1 MNNINNL
8 NPAAEVRVA
17 YQIKRQL
24 NAGLADIGSD
34 KLEQLRAAREQ
45 ALTKQKR
52 GATALATAGGPSLFS
67 SFGFSSGVFAQ
78 LVPLAVL
85 LVGLLSMSY
94 WHQSRY
100 VEEIAD
106 LDTQMLVDELP
117 PNAYL
122 DRGFGTW
129 LKRGQ

>member
-24 NAGLADIGSD
+24 NAGLADISSD

-52 GATALATAGGPSLFS
+52 GAAVLAPAGGKPVALPDGFFYLEAMDAFLSVLEKDPLNEQALASYAAADGALFVRTEKHLYR
-67 SFGFSSGVFAQ
+67 F
-78 LVPLAVL
+78 
-85 LVGLLSMSY
+85 
-94 WHQSRY
+94 
-100 VEEIAD
+100 EI
-106 LDTQMLVDELP
+106 
-117 PNAYL
+117 
-122 DRGFGTW
+122 R
-129 LKRGQ
+129 